1 MCASHPRRAER
12 NRTGR
17 RPVGIYGVTAPAKGG
32 SVTASKAQRDV
43 DFADVFAARWPRLL
57 RTTYAV
63 TGDRQLAEDT
73 LQSAFAKA
81 YAAWARVSGADDPVA
96 YVRRIAIN
104 VALQHHRRASTRRES
119 VVEHTPEQPERARE
133 DDLLAHDEVWVAIRT
148 LPPRQRAVVV
158 LRYYEDLSER
168 QIADV
173 LRCRPGTVK
182 SQASAAL
189 TTLRARLAE
198 AAHTPEGD
206 RS

>member
-43 DFADVFAARWPRLL
+43 DFADFFAATWPRLL
-57 RTTYAV
+57 RTPYAV

-119 VVEHTPEQPERARE
+119 VVEHTPEQPERPRE
-133 DDLLAHDEVWVAIRT
+133 DDLLAHDEEPQRVRGFPSRKPRNPRVVAHVETTWILGFPDPKYAPVPVRDG
-148 LPPRQRAVVV
+148 RGWRRSA
-158 LRYYEDLSER
+158 LRSR
-168 QIADV
+168 
-173 LRCRPGTVK
+173 R
-182 SQASAAL
+182 
-189 TTLRARLAE
+189 
-198 AAHTPEGD
+198 
-206 RS
+206 